1 MSDQNPYS
9 PPPGGSSP
17 APEPS
22 PYGSPPGGPPPAP
35 EPSPYGAP
43 PGGPPPAAQPPAGPP
58 APDQP
63 YPGYEQPYQD
73 PGYAQPAYAQP
84 GQPPAYQPYPEY
96 AAQPQGYAGGDDRP
110 TSTLAV
116 VGFIVSLV
124 GLILPVALI
133 GFILSL
139 VALPQT
145 GRDKKKGRGFA
156 IAGAIIG
163 GLLTLLTIVGIILV
177 IAFFSQL
184 DADGDGEISQE
195 EFEDFFGVEE
205 GSTSDQDFEDLFEN
219 EAAGPSTVLDDPA
232 AVVVSL

>member
-9 PPPGGSSP
+9 PPPSGSSP
-17 APEPS
+17 APDPS
-22 PYGSPPGGPPPAP
+22 PYGSPPPLPP
-35 EPSPYGAP
+35 ED
-43 PGGPPPAAQPPAGPP
+43 QPQ

-63 YPGYEQPYQD
+63 YPGYPQP
-73 PGYAQPAYAQP
+73 YAQP
-84 GQPPAYQPYPEY
+84 GQQQPGYQQAGYQQPYQQYPAYQ
-96 AAQPQGYAGGDDRP
+96 QGYSGGDDRP

-163 GLLTLLTIVGIILV
+163 GLLTLLTIVGIILL
-177 IAFFSQL
+177 IAFFNQADL
-184 DADGDGEISQE
+184 DGDGEVTQQ
-195 EFEDFFGVEE
+195 EFEEWLGVEP
-205 GSTSDQDFEDLFEN
+205 GSTDDDIDDFEDLFEN
-219 EAAGPSTVLDDPA
+219 DAAGPATVPDDPA
-232 AVVVSL
+232 AVVSL